1 MVKQYKSDA
10 LATVHE
16 TVVGLAEAGVIAKQ
30 TLRAF
35 DEMCLTPVRELSPE
49 DIRKSGCEK
58 EQAKPSSPGT

>member
-16 TVVGLAEAGVIAKQ
+16 TVVGLAEAGVITNQ

-49 DIRKSGCEK
+49 DIREIRLRERAS
-58 EQAKPSSPGT
+58 QPSSPGT